1 MRVRM
6 IRNFPGMCDAKPLP
20 RIGGEIELTD
30 ESAAGLIR
38 IKVAEPVDADQDQDQ
53 DQGEAEKPAEPV
65 QKRGPGRPRKTESE

>member
-6 IRNFPGMCDAKPLP
+6 IRSFPGMCDAKPLP

-38 IKVAEPVDADQDQDQ
+38 IKVAEPVDVEDQDQAVKSV
-53 DQGEAEKPAEPV
+53 EPAPA
-65 QKRGPGRPRKTESE
+65 QKRGPGRPRKSESE

>member
-6 IRNFPGMCDAKPLP
+6 IRSFPGMCDAKPLP
-20 RIGGEIELTD
+20 RVGGEIELTD

-38 IKVAEPVDADQDQDQ
+38 IKVAEPADVDQDQ
-53 DQGEAEKPAEPV
+53 DQGEAEKPAEPA